1 MQMRQT
7 ESLVHLLDR
16 LKYKLNLHS
25 GAQKTCSCCMRFYSM
40 RRSKNVSL

>member
-1 MQMRQT
+1 MQMTR
-7 ESLVHLLDR
+7 SKLRLHLLDR

-40 RRSKNVSL
+40 RRDENIIF